1 MTVRAIHLGG
11 MNRTDPDKR
20 NEQPTKVCWIVDVTE
35 HGRRLIFN
43 RVDLPSDQSELLQHI
58 NQNLVGY
65 CVRRSSPEDR
75 DKVGEYFAVSDDGL
89 ILETHVNLT
98 RFALTIEATRFM

>member
-1 MTVRAIHLGG
+1 
-11 MNRTDPDKR
+11 MNNSDKR
-20 NEQPTKVCWIVDVTE
+20 DEAATKICWIVDVTE

-43 RVDLPSDQSELLQHI
+43 RVDLPSDPSELLRHI

-65 CVRRSSPEDR
+65 CVRRSSPVDR
-75 DKVGEYFAVSDDGL
+75 DKVGEYFAVADDGL